1 MSSSRSKAPPRGFTL
16 VELMVALVVLSIAIL
31 PISALVYQLARQS
44 VASSQAQHVGGVIT
58 GEAGRLSVVA
68 YDALPD
74 AAGCVVVSSP
84 PFPHERCITVVDL
97 SASLR
102 RVTLIVTPSVP
113 LSRPDTLVFDRG
125 RPATGN
131 PFNTS

>member
-1 MSSSRSKAPPRGFTL
+1 MSSSRSQAPPRGFTL

-44 VASSQAQHVGGVIT
+44 VASSQAQHVGGVVT
-58 GEAGRLSVVA
+58 AELGRLSVVE
-68 YDALPD
+68 YDVLPA
-74 AAGCVVVSSP
+74 AAGCVVISSP
-84 PFPHERCITVVDL
+84 PFPHERCITVVDV
-97 SASLR
+97 SARLR

-125 RPATGN
+125 RLAGN